1 MAEQYRDILK
11 EDLYR
16 FLLDKGL
23 IDVEMA
29 EYPELERKWED
40 ITRSFLP
47 EGVRQFLNNPTR
59 SLSHMIYMGMA
70 VARFWKTDWER
81 YDKIE
86 DLYHYM
92 CNQRGY
98 EHLGEYIR
106 QEVLQTE
113 GQEEEKLPALVDDCA
128 NYTVGLLKEQHLK
141 PFTREAFR
149 GLLFSLQVL
158 YNMGVAM
165 EMKR

>member
-1 MAEQYRDILK
+1 
-11 EDLYR
+11 
-16 FLLDKGL
+16 
-23 IDVEMA
+23 
-29 EYPELERKWED
+29 
-40 ITRSFLP
+40 
-47 EGVRQFLNNPTR
+47 
-59 SLSHMIYMGMA
+59 
-70 VARFWKTDWER
+70 
-81 YDKIE
+81 
-86 DLYHYM
+86 M

-113 GQEEEKLPALVDDCA
+113 GQEEEELTALVDECA